1 MRITLKNVGYIKDAD
16 INLNGLNVIAGSNGT
31 GKSTV
36 GKTVYTII
44 KSVSDSEKIVY
55 EHRKVLVESMCRAL
69 FYSIQKNFQQLDS
82 QQKNRDLNLL
92 MTKFNAGFARRL
104 IELLKSHD
112 YSSVRESLVL
122 QIKLIDEFATLDEK
136 SKTAAKKSLND
147 LMRGLT
153 SISEQEEIKDSLE
166 FMYVQMFK
174 LQVNNLGTHA
184 TSEITLDD
192 NGDKL
197 LEYKVSN
204 NANVLQFSERLSIT
218 EINENLRQR
227 ILPEVTFIE
236 TPLVLQITEKKNEQ
250 PYNLVS
256 DNEKAWPYHWED
268 LLNKLKDDSGK
279 TRSELCN
286 YVYKDLSDLLRG
298 ELIYD
303 TDKSDFFFVPTNTD
317 NKLYVNNMASGEKM
331 FGVLQKMARNGM
343 LSPEH
348 MLVLDEPE
356 NHLHPEWQIKL
367 AELLVTLLEKD
378 VSILLT
384 THSSVLISALQDFAY
399 SKKLESK
406 VNFYFADLESGIIK
420 NVKDCS
426 EEDIIF
432 QSFYDARKL
441 LPDMD

>member
-1 MRITLKNVGYIKDAD
+1 
-16 INLNGLNVIAGSNGT
+16 
-31 GKSTV
+31 
-36 GKTVYTII
+36 
-44 KSVSDSEKIVY
+44 
-55 EHRKVLVESMCRAL
+55 
-69 FYSIQKNFQQLDS
+69 
-82 QQKNRDLNLL
+82 
-92 MTKFNAGFARRL
+92 
-104 IELLKSHD
+104 
-112 YSSVRESLVL
+112 
-122 QIKLIDEFATLDEK
+122 
-136 SKTAAKKSLND
+136 
-147 LMRGLT
+147 
-153 SISEQEEIKDSLE
+153 
-166 FMYVQMFK
+166 MYAQMFK

-317 NKLYVNNMASGEKM
+317 NKLLIIWRLAKKCLVFCKKWRGTGCCRLNICLFLMNLKTIYI
-331 FGVLQKMARNGM
+331 QNG
-343 LSPEH
+343 
-348 MLVLDEPE
+348 
-356 NHLHPEWQIKL
+356 
-367 AELLVTLLEKD
+367 
-378 VSILLT
+378 
-384 THSSVLISALQDFAY
+384 
-399 SKKLESK
+399 
-406 VNFYFADLESGIIK
+406 
-420 NVKDCS
+420 
-426 EEDIIF
+426 
-432 QSFYDARKL
+432 R
-441 LPDMD
+441 

>member
-1 MRITLKNVGYIKDAD
+1 MRITIKNVGCIKEAD
-16 INLNGLNVIAGSNGT
+16 VKLDGLNVIAGPNGT

-44 KSVSDSEKIVY
+44 KSVSDSGKIVY

-82 QQKNRDLNLL
+82 QQKNHDLNLL
-92 MTKFNAGFARRL
+92 MARFNAGFARRL
-104 IELLKSHD
+104 VEMLKSND
-112 YSSVRESLVL
+112 YSSVKESLVF
-122 QIKLIDEFATLDEK
+122 QIKLIDEFVTLDEK

-147 LMRGLT
+147 LMGGLT
-153 SISEQEEIKDSLE
+153 CMSEQEEIKDSLE
-166 FMYVQMFK
+166 FMYKKMFE

-204 NANVLQFSERLSIT
+204 NANVLQFSDRLSIT

-236 TPLVLQITEKKNEQ
+236 TPLVLQIGEKKEEK

-256 DNEKAWPYHWED
+256 NNDKAWPYHWED
-268 LLNKLKDDSGK
+268 LLNKLKNDSGK

-286 YVYKDLSDLLRG
+286 YVYKDLSDLLKG

-356 NHLHPEWQIKL
+356 NHLHPAWQIKL

-384 THSSVLISALQDFAY
+384 THSSVFISALQDFAY

-406 VNFYFADLESGIIK
+406 VNFYFAENGTIK
-420 NVKDCS
+420 DV
-426 EEDIIF
+426 EDFPEKEDVIF
-432 QSFYDARKL
+432 KSFYDARES
-441 LPDMD
+441 LPDID